1 MKVPG
6 WNGSGSWGTTI
17 WIQVMSQCHDG
28 GSCSPGKRHW
38 WKFEKVLNAQEAE
51 NFAFTHANPSTASA
65 EIAGTPVVL
74 QYMGVTSCDATASYG
89 CDPGELN

>member
-1 MKVPG
+1 
-6 WNGSGSWGTTI
+6 
-17 WIQVMSQCHDG
+17 MSQCHDG
-28 GSCSPGKRHW
+28 GSCSLGRRHW

-74 QYMGVTSCDATASYG
+74 QFMGQTSCDATASYG